1 MWHWVYKRI
10 VRQADTIISQRL
22 SLFLLLMFVV
32 TPAWSWGPL
41 GHQAICDAAWR
52 SSSAATKKI
61 IASAA
66 KRMGYNTFASGCVWA
81 DHIRGKKKYDA
92 LKRLHYMNVTKT
104 QNRLDLDPCGDSHLK
119 KPSCVFSAITFY
131 SKRWFNP
138 QLSRRERDEALLL
151 MAHFIGDIHQ
161 PLHVGFADDRGG
173 TRKKIIFDGRILSL
187 HRFWDTEVLSCES
200 KQSWRQLGQQLHK
213 THRHYY
219 AGTHIETASRNT
231 PNSNPLSLEPR
242 AWAQESY
249 DLTREIYQSLN
260 TQPSGYY
267 CSVFHNAAIKRLE
280 LASLRLAGALKSD

>member
-1 MWHWVYKRI
+1 MWHRFDQRI
-10 VRQADTIISQRL
+10 LRQAVTIISQRL
-22 SLFLLLMFVV
+22 CLFLLLIFVA

-92 LKRLHYMNVTKT
+92 LKRLHYMNVPKT
-104 QNRLDLDPCGDSHLK
+104 QNLLDKDPCGDLHLK
-119 KPSCVFSAITFY
+119 KPSCILSAITFY
-131 SKRWFNP
+131 SKRWFDT
-138 QLSRRERDEALLL
+138 QLSRRERDEALLF

-187 HRFWDTEVLSCES
+187 HRFWDTEVLSCDS
-200 KQSWRQLGQQLHK
+200 KQSWRQLGQQLYK

-219 AGTHIETASRNT
+219 AGTQVVTASQKT
-231 PNSNPLSLEPR
+231 PDSSPLSLEPR
-242 AWAQESY
+242 VWAQESY

-260 TQPSGYY
+260 TQPSGDY
-267 CSVFHNAAIKRLE
+267 CLVFHDASIKRLE
-280 LASLRLAGALKSD
+280 LASLRLVRALKIN